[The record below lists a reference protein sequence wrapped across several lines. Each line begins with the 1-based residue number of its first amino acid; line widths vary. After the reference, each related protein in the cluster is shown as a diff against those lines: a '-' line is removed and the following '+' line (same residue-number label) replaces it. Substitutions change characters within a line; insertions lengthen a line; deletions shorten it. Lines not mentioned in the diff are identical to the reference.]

1 MNDESIPIRLL
12 VKNET
17 LIDYISSLYNLGK
30 YYHSDVNDFD
40 FLALDFCWFCV
51 VIRFFHPHHNSYPR
65 TLSQHST
72 TRLSIGQLMIYD

>member
-1 MNDESIPIRLL
+1 MYFILQLLLSTKMNDESIPIRLL

-40 FLALDFCWFCV
+40 FLALDVGSAWLFV
-51 VIRFFHPHHNSYPR
+51 FFIP
-65 TLSQHST
+65 T
-72 TRLSIGQLMIYD
+72 TTAIPVL